1 MRDLLFKN
9 LTSTQRKRKVLSCSE
24 VNDSEGVRST
34 IRRHFVYVVKEIAEK
49 TADQPAPSLRIIKER
64 NTLQKK
70 ERFFCKMKG
79 TMVVAYETRLFEIRF
94 MHSLYINL
102 IPTPNSALLG

>member
-24 VNDSEGVRST
+24 INDSEGVRTT
-34 IRRHFVYVVKEIAEK
+34 IRRHFVYVVREVAEK
-49 TADQPAPSLRIIKER
+49 SKDQAAPCLRIVKER
-64 NTLQKK
+64 NTLQKR

-79 TMVVAYETRLFEIRF
+79 TMVVAYEGRMFEIRF

-102 IPTPNSALLG
+102 VPTPNSAVLG